1 MNKTRRQQLKKWLKE
16 IEVIK
21 GELESICSDEEEA
34 FDNMPEG
41 VQGSANGMNS
51 EEAIDK
57 MNDAVAAIEEAV
69 ECIEEIV

>member
-1 MNKTRRQQLKKWLKE
+1 
-16 IEVIK
+16 
-21 GELESICSDEEEA
+21 
-34 FDNMPEG
+34 MPEG

-69 ECIEEIV
+69 ELIEEIV